1 MTRGKRVGVVVV
13 VVKGVSRLCRF
24 RHCEFQIK
32 IKSLNLGCYKT
43 LNTLFLSRT
52 KEDTTAFFDAQKS
65 RAQQTRRDGERE
77 KKEMVSSSSMVKAV
91 FAEPPTA
98 PKVRRSGA
106 TQRGGGRRQSRSGS
120 APLVSKTTERS
131 LSKNA
136 SSTFSSY
143 SGKKT
148 LRSVVVESAPEVV
161 EAKTTKGTE
170 STDDVLGAAMAE
182 EKEEEEEEKPTIQTT
197 TGKTTS
203 NLSSALTTSENLVLL
218 ATAMVAGGIVTYNG
232 GPEESLDKFQEFVSS
247 FFNGLIQNHAP
258 GVGGYI
264 EDVYLATLFVGTV
277 YALWRSSAVPRPIGN
292 PIQRKSRTLASSLH
306 VFSGAGALAVA
317 LYAVVLERVFR
328 ESPGWTWMW
337 VTSTLFLVNSLSYG
351 PLMNIFKASKEG
363 KYAMQLG
370 YSFVAS
376 FQGVVWIA
384 WSAQPDAP
392 DWLFWAVMPFWYFS
406 IAKLWESTE
415 FCLAL
420 VPDVPRGT
428 KEEDMT
434 LGNKINKFFTAG
446 SRKRLGKMTP
456 DAATLTYVGLNAAAA
471 VFDNCYMA
479 VYTYLGPEQF
489 WHTSRM
495 LNDNDFHLRLIKGTT
510 GSLTVALLIFISTL
524 GWRKQMPMKYAI
536 WLNVALG
543 SVGPWIVLFWHKLLD
558 PSEMWLP
565 QFVFD
570 PEFTYHAYIPSL
582 FGQ

>member
-1 MTRGKRVGVVVV
+1 MYLGYYLKRDDD
-13 VVKGVSRLCRF
+13 F
-24 RHCEFQIK
+24 EIF
-32 IKSLNLGCYKT
+32 
-43 LNTLFLSRT
+43 
-52 KEDTTAFFDAQKS
+52 AFFLDDFFSSSIDFAHVRLLRTYSIIKCQHFTT
-65 RAQQTRRDGERE
+65 QRRERERE
-77 KKEMVSSSSMVKAV
+77 KKTETMVSPGSSSMVV
-91 FAEPPTA
+91 DTA
-98 PKVRRSGA
+98 TTVVARRGEGA
-106 TQRGGGRRQSRSGS
+106 STQKSMRQSRSSLNTDGCV
-120 APLVSKTTERS
+120 VSKTTFVKGRR

-136 SSTFSSY
+136 KSSSSTFSSSS
-143 SGKKT
+143 SGKRT
-148 LRSVVVESAPEVV
+148 LRSSVVVESAPEVV
-161 EAKTTKGTE
+161 EATTTKGTE
-170 STDDVLGAAMAE
+170 SADDVLGAAVAE
-182 EKEEEEEEKPTIQTT
+182 EEKEEEEEEEKPTIQTT
-197 TGKTTS
+197 SKVSSASTTS
-203 NLSSALTTSENLVLL
+203 RENLVLM

-232 GPEESLDKFQEFVSS
+232 GPEESLNKFQEFVSS

-558 PSEMWLP
+558 PSEMWFP

>member
-1 MTRGKRVGVVVV
+1 MILRFLLSFWTIFFHRVLILPTLEYYV
-13 VVKGVSRLCRF
+13 RF
-24 RHCEFQIK
+24 TPLL
-32 IKSLNLGCYKT
+32 SA
-43 LNTLFLSRT
+43 NTLP
-52 KEDTTAFFDAQKS
+52 
-65 RAQQTRRDGERE
+65 RDERE
-77 KKEMVSSSSMVKAV
+77 RERKTETMVSPPSSSMVV
-91 FAEPPTA
+91 DTA
-98 PKVRRSGA
+98 TTVVARRGEGA
-106 TQRGGGRRQSRSGS
+106 STQKSMRQSRSSLNTDGCV
-120 APLVSKTTERS
+120 VSKTTFVKGRR

-136 SSTFSSY
+136 KSSSSTFSSSS
-143 SGKKT
+143 SGKRT
-148 LRSVVVESAPEVV
+148 LRSSVVVESAPEVV
-161 EAKTTKGTE
+161 EATTTKGTE
-170 STDDVLGAAMAE
+170 SADDVLGAAVAE
-182 EKEEEEEEKPTIQTT
+182 EEKEEEEEEEEEKPTIQTT
-197 TGKTTS
+197 SKVSSASTTS
-203 NLSSALTTSENLVLL
+203 RENLVLM

-232 GPEESLDKFQEFVSS
+232 GPEESLNKFQEFVSS

-558 PSEMWLP
+558 PSEMWFP

>member
-1 MTRGKRVGVVVV
+1 MPRNEQQSSSREEKHQNHRLFSSVGASTSSSIRCASSSSSQREQQSSISEQKEQMLGVVVV
-13 VVKGVSRLCRF
+13 AEKEVEEGV
-24 RHCEFQIK
+24 
-32 IKSLNLGCYKT
+32 
-43 LNTLFLSRT
+43 
-52 KEDTTAFFDAQKS
+52 
-65 RAQQTRRDGERE
+65 
-77 KKEMVSSSSMVKAV
+77 
-91 FAEPPTA
+91 
-98 PKVRRSGA
+98 
-106 TQRGGGRRQSRSGS
+106 
-120 APLVSKTTERS
+120 
-131 LSKNA
+131 
-136 SSTFSSY
+136 
-143 SGKKT
+143 
-148 LRSVVVESAPEVV
+148 
-161 EAKTTKGTE
+161 
-170 STDDVLGAAMAE
+170 
-182 EKEEEEEEKPTIQTT
+182 EEEEDKAVKKKSKKDE
-197 TGKTTS
+197 
-203 NLSSALTTSENLVLL
+203 NNNNSSSSENLVLL
-218 ATAMVAGGIVTYNG
+218 ATAMIAGGIVALNG
-232 GPEESLDKFQEFVSS
+232 GPEESLEKIQGFMLS
-247 FFNGLIQNHAP
+247 FWNGLVGNHAP

-264 EDVYLATLFVGTV
+264 EDVYLATLFFGTV

-292 PIQRKSRTLASSLH
+292 PIQRKSRTLASTLH

-337 VTSTLFLVNSLSYG
+337 VTSSLFLVNSLSYG

-363 KYAMQLG
+363 KYAMKLG

-392 DWLFWAVMPFWYFS
+392 DWMFWAVMPFWYFS

-420 VPDVPRGT
+420 VPEVPRDV
-428 KEEDMT
+428 KEEDMSF
-434 LGNKINKFFTAG
+434 GNKLNKFITAG
-446 SRKRLGKMTP
+446 SRKRLGKMSP

-489 WHTSRM
+489 WHTSQ
-495 LNDNDFHLRLIKGTT
+495 LFNDSDFHLRLVKGTT

-558 PSEMWLP
+558 PSEMWFP

-570 PEFTYHAYIPSL
+570 PEFAYHAYIPSL